1 MGQKMVF
8 LGRTVLALGMLGTAG
23 IFLPTAAWANGP
35 SFDCRKASTPT
46 ETAICAD
53 PKLSAI
59 DLLVAKAFKTF
70 QPSFGGDKHAIARA
84 LITDR
89 DACGEDDACI
99 VSAQNNA
106 LETYGD
112 APTWVQDYNLALIG
126 KKALEAAAHT
136 PRDADQPLP
145 AALGQCAPTRIATL
159 TARIGDDPSLATAP
173 PEAGSAATFTNGGT
187 GVSYEREAGLVSS
200 KVGDPVM
207 LCLIS
212 IPRDCPAG
220 DYRGRVYYGV
230 NLASKGTW
238 FLPDSQH
245 MCGGA

>member
-8 LGRTVLALGMLGTAG
+8 LGRTVLAMGMLGTAG

-89 DACGEDDACI
+89 RQGRCLYRQRPEQCP
-99 VSAQNNA
+99 
-106 LETYGD
+106 GD
-112 APTWVQDYNLALIG
+112 LWRCPY
-126 KKALEAAAHT
+126 
-136 PRDADQPLP
+136 
-145 AALGQCAPTRIATL
+145 LG
-159 TARIGDDPSLATAP
+159 
-173 PEAGSAATFTNGGT
+173 
-187 GVSYEREAGLVSS
+187 AGL
-200 KVGDPVM
+200 
-207 LCLIS
+207 
-212 IPRDCPAG
+212 
-220 DYRGRVYYGV
+220 
-230 NLASKGTW
+230 
-238 FLPDSQH
+238 
-245 MCGGA
+245 